1 MGQFVGCIE
10 GMAEACS
17 ALDYPVVSGNV
28 SLYNETNGVAIPPT
42 PAIGGIGLIPD
53 VDHMA
58 TVAFKNEGDVLLLV
72 GETLGH
78 LGQSLY
84 LREIA
89 DREEGTAPPVNLDK
103 ERKNGDF
110 VRSLINSG
118 MINACHDISD
128 GGLLVAIA
136 DMAITGNLGV
146 DLSIPADESNL
157 QGYFFGEDQARYL
170 LTVSPEEGDKTII
183 TRLGTVGGTD
193 LTINESDTISIDQL
207 ADTHERWL
215 PEYMATV

>member
-1 MGQFVGCIE
+1 
-10 GMAEACS
+10 MAEACI

-28 SLYNETNGVAIPPT
+28 SLYNETNGQAIPPT
-42 PAIGGIGLIPD
+42 PAIGGIGLVPD

-58 TVAFKNEGDVLLLV
+58 TLAFKQDGDILLLI

-89 DREEGTAPPVNLDK
+89 GREEGTPPPVNLTA

-110 VRSLINSG
+110 VRALINDG
-118 MINACHDISD
+118 TATACHDVSD

-136 DMAITGNLGV
+136 DMAMAGNRGV
-146 DLSIPADESNL
+146 SLTVPTEGTLPHA
-157 QGYFFGEDQARYL
+157 YMFGEDQARYL
-170 LTVSPEEGDKTII
+170 LTVSHADGDKVITMALEAGIKI
-183 TRLGTVGGTD
+183 TRMGQIGGKD
-193 LTINESDTISIDQL
+193 LTIGENDTISIDAL
-207 ADTHERWL
+207 RDSHEEWL
-215 PEYMATV
+215 PTFMATI